1 VPCWS
6 IHPGMMRRWF
16 EHHGDD
22 ISVFLLFVLVLLL
35 LLLYDLVINVWWA
48 VISLRILSGAC
59 SLVM

>member
-1 VPCWS
+1 
-6 IHPGMMRRWF
+6 MMRRWF